1 MNERAGY
8 PQSYPRYVTA
18 NVAGKQYAGGPWIQ
32 PTFRYC
38 GKLPDTVA
46 IAWTGFGEK
55 FDAVEVP
62 LAPMAPKEFMSDP
75 DNTLIFFV
83 TVDDQPQV
91 SFRTKLSEV
100 TWAKELSHPETMAEQ
115 RQRAADEALWQAVA
129 RRDSEAV
136 AQALKAGGSVVQPWM
151 SKTYNSRSRRQSDV
165 HALLKHGIEHYDP
178 AVMGMLLDAGL
189 PNKPRYLRL
198 ALGVK
203 INLPLFRQLYGQ
215 LGSRANP
222 TQSRDLDETNA
233 TLVLYDSNLNP
244 VYKGGFPVAKRSG
257 RLLEVAVW
265 HRDDRFLDLL
275 LDLGVSTDFTVRNG
289 SHFLDWAQE
298 HATPH
303 AQKRLTAIGK
313 RTHIGPWDQ
322 GLTHPRSS
330 YGFKNLK

>member
-1 MNERAGY
+1 
-8 PQSYPRYVTA
+8 
-18 NVAGKQYAGGPWIQ
+18 
-32 PTFRYC
+32 
-38 GKLPDTVA
+38 
-46 IAWTGFGEK
+46 
-55 FDAVEVP
+55 
-62 LAPMAPKEFMSDP
+62 MSDP
-75 DNTLIFFV
+75 NNTLIFFV

-91 SFRTKLSEV
+91 RFRTKLSEV

-189 PNKPRYLRL
+189 PNKSRYFQL

-215 LGSRANP
+215 LGSAANP
-222 TQSRDLDETNA
+222 LESRNLDQVSASLLE
-233 TLVLYDSNLNP
+233 YDRNLNP
-244 VYKGGFPVAKRSG
+244 VYGRSGNPVGKGSG

-265 HRDDRFLDLL
+265 QRDDRFLDLL

-298 HATPH
+298 HATLH
-303 AQKRLTAIGK
+303 ALERLTAIGK
-313 RTHIGPWDQ
+313 RTHTGAWDQ